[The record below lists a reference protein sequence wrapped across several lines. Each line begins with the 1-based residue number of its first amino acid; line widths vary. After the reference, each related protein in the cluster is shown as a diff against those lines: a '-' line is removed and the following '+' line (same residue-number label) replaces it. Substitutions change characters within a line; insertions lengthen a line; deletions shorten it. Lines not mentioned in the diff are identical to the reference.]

1 MEPTQPTEP
10 IEPAVRFESTFG
22 RGDRLRIGAAIGA
35 VLFAVFAVSAALA
48 ASPSP
53 SASGAPA
60 PTAGGTKPFQ
70 LPGGFG
76 FGIGP
81 NGAGPAFRGPFG
93 FGGGPAGGGQL
104 GGGPAGG
111 GPRGGSVVG
120 PITIS
125 AIAGSNVTLTT
136 ADGWTRTIA
145 VTDAVKITRGG
156 ATATLSDLKT
166 GDQVRIGQTKAS
178 DGTYTVTSL
187 EVILPTVAGAVTDV
201 SADGFTVKRRDGT
214 TQKVVVTGSTSYRLG
229 TASGTKSDVTVGSTV
244 IVSGTNASDGS
255 LSAIRVQVIPPVVVG
270 EVTAKTASTITL
282 KRRDGTDLTIHVSGS
297 TTYALA
303 GVTSPGLDNV
313 TVGLTLVV
321 EGTQR
326 SDGSLDAIS
335 IRGGDFKGQPGGRA
349 FPFGPGPKPTPGA
362 TSAPG

>member
-10 IEPAVRFESTFG
+10 KPAIRFASTIG

-35 VLFAVFAVSAALA
+35 VLFAVLAVSAALA

-53 SASGAPA
+53 SPSGAPD
-60 PTAGGTKPFQ
+60 PTGGGAKAFPF
-70 LPGGFG
+70 PGGFG
-76 FGIGP
+76 FDFGSGGP
-81 NGAGPAFRGPFG
+81 GPAFGGPFG
-93 FGGGPAGGGQL
+93 FGGGPA
-104 GGGPAGG
+104 AG

-120 PITIS
+120 PISIS
-125 AIAGSNVTLTT
+125 AIDGSNVTLKT

-178 DGTYTVTSL
+178 DGTYTVTTL
-187 EVILPTVAGAVTDV
+187 DVILPTVAGTVTDT
-201 SADGFTVKRRDGT
+201 SGDGFTIKRRDGT
-214 TQKVVVTGSTSYRLG
+214 TQKVAVTGSTAFRLG

-244 IVSGTNASDGS
+244 VVSGTNGSDGS
-255 LSAIRVQVIPPVVVG
+255 LNAINVQVIPPVVIG
-270 EVTAKTASTITL
+270 QVTAKTASTITL

-303 GVTSPGLDNV
+303 GVTSPGLDDV
-313 TVGLTLVV
+313 TVGMTVVV

-326 SDGSLDAIS
+326 SDGSLDAIT
-335 IRGGDFKGQPGGRA
+335 IRGGDFRGQPGGRA
-349 FPFGPGPKPTPGA
+349 FPFGPGPKATPGA